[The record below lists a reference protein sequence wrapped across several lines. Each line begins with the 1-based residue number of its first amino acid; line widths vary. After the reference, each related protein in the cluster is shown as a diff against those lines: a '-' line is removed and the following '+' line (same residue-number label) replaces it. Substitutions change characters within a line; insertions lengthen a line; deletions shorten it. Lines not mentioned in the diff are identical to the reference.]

1 MFVFSKV
8 NYPKCQ
14 LKGFVLC
21 LYIVINIQRKKL
33 YYNVKNK
40 KIKTFQKI
48 NLVNYDRTFS

>member
-48 NLVNYDRTFS
+48 NLVNYDRTF